1 MVINA
6 FLIIVALIL
15 IGCTVLGGIKG
26 FVHTIFTMFSLFIII
41 LLTGVLSPYV
51 ADYVKGHTDIPKSI
65 NSKVEEK
72 LQFKEKVRNTE
83 KVVSAKDLLKDVNMP
98 DQIKTLIQDEY
109 QKLSGKFSAT
119 AESEAEIYIDGL
131 YDEITGLIIS
141 AIAYLFTFAVV
152 GVIVLIAGILL
163 DIVAKLPV
171 IRTANAILGVIVGFV
186 QGYLAVTV
194 LYIAAMAFAATELG
208 ASVISQ
214 VAESEILTWFYEH
227 NPIVDIL
234 FGMLK

>member
-41 LLTGVLSPYV
+41 MLTGVLSPYV
-51 ADYVKGHTDIPKSI
+51 ADYINGHTDVPKSI
-65 NSKVEEK
+65 HSKVEEK
-72 LQFKEKVRNTE
+72 INLKEKISSDSSANRNDLIDKMDMPEQLKEVIKE
-83 KVVSAKDLLKDVNMP
+83 KSQAAGDA
-98 DQIKTLIQDEY
+98 
-109 QKLSGKFSAT
+109 FSAT
-119 AESEAEIYIDGL
+119 TEAASEKLVTGIYDR
-131 YDEITGLIIS
+131 ITDLIVS
-141 AIAYLFTFAVV
+141 AISYLFTFAVV

-163 DIVAKLPV
+163 DIVSKLPG
-171 IRTANAILGVIVGFV
+171 IKQANAILGVIVGFV
-186 QGYLAVTV
+186 QGYLAVSV
-194 LYIAAMAFAATELG
+194 VYIAAVAFAATELG

-214 VAESEILTWFYEH
+214 VAESEILTWFYNH
-227 NPIVDIL
+227 NIVVDIV

>member
-15 IGCTVLGGIKG
+15 IGCTILGGIKG

-41 LLTGVLSPYV
+41 MLTGVLSPYV
-51 ADYVKGHTDIPKSI
+51 ADYINGHTDVPKSI
-65 NSKVEEK
+65 HSKVEEK
-72 LQFKEKVRNTE
+72 INLKEKISSDSSANRNDLIDKMDMPEQLKEVIKE
-83 KVVSAKDLLKDVNMP
+83 KSQAAGDA
-98 DQIKTLIQDEY
+98 
-109 QKLSGKFSAT
+109 FSAT
-119 AESEAEIYIDGL
+119 TEAASEKLVTGIYDR
-131 YDEITGLIIS
+131 ITDLIVS

-163 DIVAKLPV
+163 DIVSKLPG
-171 IRTANAILGVIVGFV
+171 IKQANAILGVIVGFV
-186 QGYLAVTV
+186 QGYLAVSV
-194 LYIAAMAFAATELG
+194 VYIAAVAFAATELG

-214 VAESEILTWFYEH
+214 VAESEILTWFYNH
-227 NPIVDIL
+227 NIVVDIV

>member
-41 LLTGVLSPYV
+41 MLTGVLSPYV
-51 ADYVKGHTDIPKSI
+51 ADYINGHTDVPKSI
-65 NSKVEEK
+65 HSKVEEK
-72 LQFKEKVRNTE
+72 INLKEKISSDSSANRNDLIDKMDMPEQLKEVIKE
-83 KVVSAKDLLKDVNMP
+83 KSQAAGDA
-98 DQIKTLIQDEY
+98 
-109 QKLSGKFSAT
+109 FSAT
-119 AESEAEIYIDGL
+119 TEAASEKLVTGIYDR
-131 YDEITGLIIS
+131 ITDLIVS

-163 DIVAKLPV
+163 DIVSKLPG
-171 IRTANAILGVIVGFV
+171 IKQANAILGVIVGFV
-186 QGYLAVTV
+186 QGYLAVSV
-194 LYIAAMAFAATELG
+194 VYIAAVAFAATELG

-214 VAESEILTWFYEH
+214 VAESDILTWFYNH
-227 NPIVDIL
+227 NIVVDIV

>member
-41 LLTGVLSPYV
+41 MLTGVLSPYV
-51 ADYVKGHTDIPKSI
+51 ADYINGHTDVPKSI
-65 NSKVEEK
+65 HSKVEEK
-72 LQFKEKVRNTE
+72 INLKEKISSDSSANRNDLIDKMDMPEQLKEVIKE
-83 KVVSAKDLLKDVNMP
+83 KSQAAGDA
-98 DQIKTLIQDEY
+98 
-109 QKLSGKFSAT
+109 FSAT
-119 AESEAEIYIDGL
+119 TEATSEKLVTGIYDR
-131 YDEITGLIIS
+131 ITDLIVS

-163 DIVAKLPV
+163 DIVSKLPG
-171 IRTANAILGVIVGFV
+171 IKQANAILGVIVGFV
-186 QGYLAVTV
+186 QGYLAVSV
-194 LYIAAMAFAATELG
+194 VYIAAVAFAATELG

-214 VAESEILTWFYEH
+214 VAESEILTWFYNH
-227 NPIVDIL
+227 NIVVDIV

>member
-41 LLTGVLSPYV
+41 MLTGVLSPYV
-51 ADYVKGHTDIPKSI
+51 ADYINGHTDVPKSI
-65 NSKVEEK
+65 HSKVEEK
-72 LQFKEKVRNTE
+72 INLKEKISSDSSANRNDLIDKIDMPEQLKEVIKE
-83 KVVSAKDLLKDVNMP
+83 KSQAAGDA
-98 DQIKTLIQDEY
+98 
-109 QKLSGKFSAT
+109 FSAT
-119 AESEAEIYIDGL
+119 TEAASEKLVTGIYDR
-131 YDEITGLIIS
+131 ITDLIVS

-163 DIVAKLPV
+163 DIVSKLPG
-171 IRTANAILGVIVGFV
+171 IKQANAILGVIVGFV
-186 QGYLAVTV
+186 QGYLAVSV
-194 LYIAAMAFAATELG
+194 VYIAAVAFAATELG

-214 VAESEILTWFYEH
+214 VAESEILTWFYSH
-227 NPIVDIL
+227 NIVVDIV

>member
-41 LLTGVLSPYV
+41 MLTGVLSPYV
-51 ADYVKGHTDIPKSI
+51 ADYINGHTDVPKSI
-65 NSKVEEK
+65 HSKVEEK
-72 LQFKEKVRNTE
+72 INLKEKISSDSSANRNDLIDKMDMPEQLKEVIKE
-83 KVVSAKDLLKDVNMP
+83 KSQAAGDA
-98 DQIKTLIQDEY
+98 
-109 QKLSGKFSAT
+109 FSAT
-119 AESEAEIYIDGL
+119 TEAASEKLVTGL
-131 YDEITGLIIS
+131 YDRITDLIVS

-163 DIVAKLPV
+163 DIVSKLPG
-171 IRTANAILGVIVGFV
+171 IKQANAILGVIVGFV
-186 QGYLAVTV
+186 QGYLAVSV
-194 LYIAAMAFAATELG
+194 VYIAAVAFAATELG

-214 VAESEILTWFYEH
+214 VAESEILTWFYNH
-227 NPIVDIL
+227 NIVVDIV

>member
-41 LLTGVLSPYV
+41 MLTGVLSPYV
-51 ADYVKGHTDIPKSI
+51 ADYINGHTDVPKSI
-65 NSKVEEK
+65 HSKVEEK
-72 LQFKEKVRNTE
+72 INLKEKISSDSSANRNDLIDKMDIPEQLKEIIKE
-83 KVVSAKDLLKDVNMP
+83 KSQAAGDA
-98 DQIKTLIQDEY
+98 
-109 QKLSGKFSAT
+109 FSAT
-119 AESEAEIYIDGL
+119 TEAASEKLVTGIYDR
-131 YDEITGLIIS
+131 ITDLIVS

-163 DIVAKLPV
+163 DVISKLPG
-171 IRTANAILGVIVGFV
+171 IKQANAILGVIVGFV
-186 QGYLAVTV
+186 QGYLAVSV
-194 LYIAAMAFAATELG
+194 VYIAAVAFAATELG

-214 VAESEILTWFYEH
+214 VAESEILTWFYNH
-227 NPIVDIL
+227 NIVVDIV

>member
-41 LLTGVLSPYV
+41 MLTGVLSPYV
-51 ADYVKGHTDIPKSI
+51 ADYINGHTDVPKSI
-65 NSKVEEK
+65 HSKVEEK
-72 LQFKEKVRNTE
+72 INLKEKISADSSANRNDLIDKMDIPEQLKEIIKE
-83 KVVSAKDLLKDVNMP
+83 KSQAAGDA
-98 DQIKTLIQDEY
+98 
-109 QKLSGKFSAT
+109 FSAT
-119 AESEAEIYIDGL
+119 TEAASEKLVTGL
-131 YDEITGLIIS
+131 YDRITDLIVS

-163 DIVAKLPV
+163 DVISKLPG
-171 IRTANAILGVIVGFV
+171 IKQANAILGVIVGFV
-186 QGYLAVTV
+186 QGYLAVSV
-194 LYIAAMAFAATELG
+194 VYIAAVAFAATELG

-214 VAESEILTWFYEH
+214 VAESEILTWFYNH
-227 NPIVDIL
+227 NIVVDIV

>member
-41 LLTGVLSPYV
+41 MLTGVLSPYV
-51 ADYVKGHTDIPKSI
+51 ADYINGHTDVPKSI
-65 NSKVEEK
+65 QSKVEEK
-72 LQFKEKVRNTE
+72 INLKEKISSDSSANRNDLIDKMDMPEQLKEVIKE
-83 KVVSAKDLLKDVNMP
+83 KSQAAGDA
-98 DQIKTLIQDEY
+98 
-109 QKLSGKFSAT
+109 FSAT
-119 AESEAEIYIDGL
+119 TEAASEKLVTGIYDR
-131 YDEITGLIIS
+131 ITDLIVS

-163 DIVAKLPV
+163 DIVSKLPG
-171 IRTANAILGVIVGFV
+171 IKQANAILGVIVGFV
-186 QGYLAVTV
+186 QGYLAVSV
-194 LYIAAMAFAATELG
+194 VYIAAVAFAATELG

-214 VAESEILTWFYEH
+214 VAESEILTCFYNH
-227 NPIVDIL
+227 NIVVDIV

>member
-41 LLTGVLSPYV
+41 MLTGVLSPYV
-51 ADYVKGHTDIPKSI
+51 ADYINGHTDVPKSI
-65 NSKVEEK
+65 HSKVEEK
-72 LQFKEKVRNTE
+72 INLKEKISSDSSANRNDLIDKMDMPEQLKEVIKE
-83 KVVSAKDLLKDVNMP
+83 KSQAAGDA
-98 DQIKTLIQDEY
+98 
-109 QKLSGKFSAT
+109 FSAT
-119 AESEAEIYIDGL
+119 TEAASEKLVTGIYDR
-131 YDEITGLIIS
+131 ITDLIVS

-163 DIVAKLPV
+163 DIVSKLPG
-171 IRTANAILGVIVGFV
+171 IKQANAILGVIVGFV
-186 QGYLAVTV
+186 QGYLAVSV
-194 LYIAAMAFAATELG
+194 VYIAGFAFAATELG

-214 VAESEILTWFYEH
+214 VAESEILTWFYNH
-227 NPIVDIL
+227 NIVVDIV

>member
-41 LLTGVLSPYV
+41 MLTGVLSPYV
-51 ADYVKGHTDIPKSI
+51 ADYINGHTDVPKSI
-65 NSKVEEK
+65 HSKVEEK
-72 LQFKEKVRNTE
+72 INLKEKISSDSSANRNDLIDKMDMPEQLKEVIKE
-83 KVVSAKDLLKDVNMP
+83 KSQAAGDA
-98 DQIKTLIQDEY
+98 
-109 QKLSGKFSAT
+109 FSAT
-119 AESEAEIYIDGL
+119 TEAASEKLVTGIYDR
-131 YDEITGLIIS
+131 ITDLIIS

-163 DIVAKLPV
+163 DIVSKLPG
-171 IRTANAILGVIVGFV
+171 IKQANAILGVIVGFV
-186 QGYLAVTV
+186 QGYLAVSV
-194 LYIAAMAFAATELG
+194 VYIAAVAFAATELG

-214 VAESEILTWFYEH
+214 VAESEILTWFYNH
-227 NPIVDIL
+227 NIVVDIV

>member
-41 LLTGVLSPYV
+41 MLTGVLSPYV
-51 ADYVKGHTDIPKSI
+51 ADYINGHTDVPKSI
-65 NSKVEEK
+65 HSKVEEK
-72 LQFKEKVRNTE
+72 INLKEKISSDSSANRNDLIDKMDMPEQLKEVIKE
-83 KVVSAKDLLKDVNMP
+83 KSQAAGDA
-98 DQIKTLIQDEY
+98 
-109 QKLSGKFSAT
+109 FSAT
-119 AESEAEIYIDGL
+119 TEAASEKLVTGIYDR
-131 YDEITGLIIS
+131 ITDLIVS
-141 AIAYLFTFAVV
+141 AISYLFTFAVV

-163 DIVAKLPV
+163 DIVSKLPG
-171 IRTANAILGVIVGFV
+171 IKQANAILGVIVGFV

-194 LYIAAMAFAATELG
+194 VYIAAVAFAATELG

-214 VAESEILTWFYEH
+214 VAESEILTWFYNH
-227 NPIVDIL
+227 NIVVDIV

>member
-41 LLTGVLSPYV
+41 MLTGVLSPYV
-51 ADYVKGHTDIPKSI
+51 ADYINGHTDVPKSI
-65 NSKVEEK
+65 HSKVEEK
-72 LQFKEKVRNTE
+72 INLKEKISADSSANRNDLIDKMDIPEQLKEIIKE
-83 KVVSAKDLLKDVNMP
+83 KSQAAGDA
-98 DQIKTLIQDEY
+98 
-109 QKLSGKFSAT
+109 FSAT
-119 AESEAEIYIDGL
+119 TEAASEKLVTGIYDR
-131 YDEITGLIIS
+131 ITDLIVS

-163 DIVAKLPV
+163 DIVSKLPG
-171 IRTANAILGVIVGFV
+171 IKQANAILGVIVGFV
-186 QGYLAVTV
+186 QGYLAVSV
-194 LYIAAMAFAATELG
+194 VYIAAVAFAATELG

-214 VAESEILTWFYEH
+214 VAESEILTWFYNH
-227 NPIVDIL
+227 NIVVDIV

>member
-41 LLTGVLSPYV
+41 MLTGVLSPYV
-51 ADYVKGHTDIPKSI
+51 ADYINGHTDVPKSI
-65 NSKVEEK
+65 HSKVEEK
-72 LQFKEKVRNTE
+72 INLKEKISSDSSANRNDLIDKMDMPEQLKEVIKE
-83 KVVSAKDLLKDVNMP
+83 KSQAAGDA
-98 DQIKTLIQDEY
+98 
-109 QKLSGKFSAT
+109 FSAT
-119 AESEAEIYIDGL
+119 TEAASEKLVTGL
-131 YDEITGLIIS
+131 YDRITDLIVS

-163 DIVAKLPV
+163 DVISKLPG
-171 IRTANAILGVIVGFV
+171 IKQANAILGVIVGFV
-186 QGYLAVTV
+186 QGYLAVSV
-194 LYIAAMAFAATELG
+194 VYIAAVAFAATELG

-214 VAESEILTWFYEH
+214 VAESEILTWFYNH
-227 NPIVDIL
+227 NIVVDIV

>member
-41 LLTGVLSPYV
+41 MLTGVLSPYV
-51 ADYVKGHTDIPKSI
+51 ADYINGHTDVPKSI
-65 NSKVEEK
+65 HSKVEEK
-72 LQFKEKVRNTE
+72 INLKEKISSDSSANRNDLIDKMDMPEQLKEVIKE
-83 KVVSAKDLLKDVNMP
+83 KSQAAGDA
-98 DQIKTLIQDEY
+98 
-109 QKLSGKFSAT
+109 FSAT
-119 AESEAEIYIDGL
+119 TEAASDKLVTGIYDR
-131 YDEITGLIIS
+131 ITDLIVS

-163 DIVAKLPV
+163 DIVSKLPG
-171 IRTANAILGVIVGFV
+171 IKQANAILGVIVGFV
-186 QGYLAVTV
+186 QGYLAVSV
-194 LYIAAMAFAATELG
+194 VYIAAVAFAATELG

-214 VAESEILTWFYEH
+214 VAESEILTWFYNH
-227 NPIVDIL
+227 NIVVDIV

>member
-41 LLTGVLSPYV
+41 ILTGVLSPYV
-51 ADYVKGHTDIPKSI
+51 ADYISGHTDVPKSI
-65 NSKVEEK
+65 HSKVEEK
-72 LQFKEKVRNTE
+72 INLKAKIESDSSANKNALIDKLEIPDQLKELIKEKSMTTVD
-83 KVVSAKDLLKDVNMP
+83 A
-98 DQIKTLIQDEY
+98 
-109 QKLSGKFSAT
+109 SAT
-119 AESEAEIYIDGL
+119 TEAATTKLINGL
-131 YDEITGLIIS
+131 YDEITDLIVK

-163 DIVAKLPV
+163 DIVAKLPG
-171 IRTANAILGVIVGFV
+171 IRTANAVLGAVVGFV

-208 ASVISQ
+208 TSVISQ
-214 VAESEILTWFYEH
+214 VAESEILTWVYDH

>member
-41 LLTGVLSPYV
+41 MLTGVLSPYV
-51 ADYVKGHTDIPKSI
+51 ADYINGHTDVPKSI
-65 NSKVEEK
+65 HSKVEEK
-72 LQFKEKVRNTE
+72 INLKEKISSDSSANRNDLIDKMDMPEQLKEVIKE
-83 KVVSAKDLLKDVNMP
+83 KSQAAGDA
-98 DQIKTLIQDEY
+98 
-109 QKLSGKFSAT
+109 FSAT
-119 AESEAEIYIDGL
+119 TEVASEKLVTGIYDR
-131 YDEITGLIIS
+131 ITDLIVS

-163 DIVAKLPV
+163 DIVSKLPG
-171 IRTANAILGVIVGFV
+171 IKQANAILGVIVGFV
-186 QGYLAVTV
+186 QGYLAVSV
-194 LYIAAMAFAATELG
+194 VYIAAVAFAATELG

-214 VAESEILTWFYEH
+214 VAESEILTWFYNH
-227 NPIVDIL
+227 NIVVDIV

>member
-41 LLTGVLSPYV
+41 MLTGILSPYV
-51 ADYVKGHTDIPKSI
+51 ADYINGHTDVPKSI
-65 NSKVEEK
+65 HSKVEEK
-72 LQFKEKVRNTE
+72 INLKEKISSDSSANRNDLIDKMDMPEQLKEVIKE
-83 KVVSAKDLLKDVNMP
+83 KSQAAGDA
-98 DQIKTLIQDEY
+98 
-109 QKLSGKFSAT
+109 FSAT
-119 AESEAEIYIDGL
+119 TEAASEKLVTGIYDR
-131 YDEITGLIIS
+131 ITDLIVS

-163 DIVAKLPV
+163 DIVSKLPG
-171 IRTANAILGVIVGFV
+171 IKQANTILGVIVGFV
-186 QGYLAVTV
+186 QGYLAVSV
-194 LYIAAMAFAATELG
+194 VYIAAVAFAATELG

-214 VAESEILTWFYEH
+214 VAESEILTWFYNH
-227 NPIVDIL
+227 NIVVDIV

>member
-15 IGCTVLGGIKG
+15 VGCTVLGGIKG
-26 FVHTIFTMFSLFIII
+26 FVHTVFTMFSLFIII

-51 ADYVKGHTDIPKSI
+51 ADYINGHTDVPKSI
-65 NSKVEEK
+65 HSKVEEK
-72 LQFKEKVRNTE
+72 INLKEKISSDSSANRNDLIDKMDMPEQLKEVIKE
-83 KVVSAKDLLKDVNMP
+83 KSQAAGDA
-98 DQIKTLIQDEY
+98 
-109 QKLSGKFSAT
+109 FSAT
-119 AESEAEIYIDGL
+119 TEEASEKLVMGIYDR
-131 YDEITGLIIS
+131 ITDLIVS

-163 DIVAKLPV
+163 DIVSKLPG
-171 IRTANAILGVIVGFV
+171 IKQANAILGVIVGFV
-186 QGYLAVTV
+186 QGYLAVSV
-194 LYIAAMAFAATELG
+194 VYIAAVAFAATELG

-214 VAESEILTWFYEH
+214 VAESEILTWFYNH
-227 NPIVDIL
+227 NIVVDIV

>member
-41 LLTGVLSPYV
+41 MLTGVLSPYV
-51 ADYVKGHTDIPKSI
+51 ADYINGHTDVPKSI
-65 NSKVEEK
+65 HSKVEEK
-72 LQFKEKVRNTE
+72 INLKEKISSDSSANRNDLIDKMDMPE
-83 KVVSAKDLLKDVNMP
+83 LLKEV
-98 DQIKTLIQDEY
+98 IKEKSQAAGDA
-109 QKLSGKFSAT
+109 FSAT
-119 AESEAEIYIDGL
+119 TEAASEKLVTGIYDR
-131 YDEITGLIIS
+131 ITDLIVS

-163 DIVAKLPV
+163 DIVSKLPG
-171 IRTANAILGVIVGFV
+171 IKQANAILGVIVGFV
-186 QGYLAVTV
+186 QGYLAVSV
-194 LYIAAMAFAATELG
+194 VYIAAVAFAATELG

-214 VAESEILTWFYEH
+214 VAESEILTWFYNH
-227 NPIVDIL
+227 NIVVDIV

>member
-41 LLTGVLSPYV
+41 MLTGVLSPYV
-51 ADYVKGHTDIPKSI
+51 ADYINGHTDVPKSI
-65 NSKVEEK
+65 HSKVEEK
-72 LQFKEKVRNTE
+72 INLKEKISSDSSANRNDLIDKMDIPEQLKEIIKE
-83 KVVSAKDLLKDVNMP
+83 KSQAAGDA
-98 DQIKTLIQDEY
+98 
-109 QKLSGKFSAT
+109 FSAT
-119 AESEAEIYIDGL
+119 TEAASEKLVTGL
-131 YDEITGLIIS
+131 YDRITDLIVS

-163 DIVAKLPV
+163 DIVSKLPG
-171 IRTANAILGVIVGFV
+171 IKQANAILGVIVGFV
-186 QGYLAVTV
+186 QGYLAVSV
-194 LYIAAMAFAATELG
+194 VYIAAVAFAATELG

-214 VAESEILTWFYEH
+214 VAESEILTWFYNH
-227 NPIVDIL
+227 NIVVDIV

>member
-41 LLTGVLSPYV
+41 MLTGVLSPYV
-51 ADYVKGHTDIPKSI
+51 ADYINGHTDVPKSI
-65 NSKVEEK
+65 HSKVEEK
-72 LQFKEKVRNTE
+72 INLKEKISSDSSANRNDLIDKMDMPEQLKEVIKE
-83 KVVSAKDLLKDVNMP
+83 KSQAAGDA
-98 DQIKTLIQDEY
+98 
-109 QKLSGKFSAT
+109 FSAT
-119 AESEAEIYIDGL
+119 TEAASEKLVTGIYDR
-131 YDEITGLIIS
+131 ITDLIVS

-163 DIVAKLPV
+163 DIVSKLPG
-171 IRTANAILGVIVGFV
+171 IKQANAILGVIVGFI
-186 QGYLAVTV
+186 QGYLAVSV
-194 LYIAAMAFAATELG
+194 VYIAAVAFAATELG

-214 VAESEILTWFYEH
+214 VAESEILTWFYNH
-227 NPIVDIL
+227 NIVVDIV

>member
-41 LLTGVLSPYV
+41 MLTGVLSPYV
-51 ADYVKGHTDIPKSI
+51 ADYINGHTDVPKSI
-65 NSKVEEK
+65 HSKVEEK
-72 LQFKEKVRNTE
+72 INLKEKISSDSSANRNDLIDKMDIPEQLKEIIKE
-83 KVVSAKDLLKDVNMP
+83 KSQAAGDA
-98 DQIKTLIQDEY
+98 
-109 QKLSGKFSAT
+109 FSAT
-119 AESEAEIYIDGL
+119 TEAASEKLVTGIYDR
-131 YDEITGLIIS
+131 ITDLIVS

-163 DIVAKLPV
+163 DIVSKLPG
-171 IRTANAILGVIVGFV
+171 IKQANAILGVIVGFV
-186 QGYLAVTV
+186 QGYLAVSV
-194 LYIAAMAFAATELG
+194 VYIAAVAFAATELG

-214 VAESEILTWFYEH
+214 VAESEILTWFYNH
-227 NPIVDIL
+227 NIVVDIV

>member
-41 LLTGVLSPYV
+41 MLTGVLSPYV
-51 ADYVKGHTDIPKSI
+51 ADYINGHTDVPKSI
-65 NSKVEEK
+65 HSKVEEK
-72 LQFKEKVRNTE
+72 INLKEKISSDSSANRNDLIDKMDMPEQLKEVIKE
-83 KVVSAKDLLKDVNMP
+83 KSQAAGDA
-98 DQIKTLIQDEY
+98 
-109 QKLSGKFSAT
+109 FSAT
-119 AESEAEIYIDGL
+119 TGAASEKLVTGIYDR
-131 YDEITGLIIS
+131 ITDLIVS

-163 DIVAKLPV
+163 DIVSKLPG
-171 IRTANAILGVIVGFV
+171 IKQANAILGVIVGFV
-186 QGYLAVTV
+186 QGYLAVSV
-194 LYIAAMAFAATELG
+194 VYIAAVAFAATELG

-214 VAESEILTWFYEH
+214 VAESEILTWFYNH
-227 NPIVDIL
+227 NIVVDIV

>member
-41 LLTGVLSPYV
+41 ILTGVLSPYV
-51 ADYVKGHTDIPKSI
+51 ADYINGHTDVPKSI
-65 NSKVEEK
+65 HSKVEEK
-72 LQFKEKVRNTE
+72 INLKEKISSDSSANRNDLIDKMDMPEQLKEVIKE
-83 KVVSAKDLLKDVNMP
+83 KSQAAGDA
-98 DQIKTLIQDEY
+98 
-109 QKLSGKFSAT
+109 FSAT
-119 AESEAEIYIDGL
+119 TEAASEKLVTGIYDR
-131 YDEITGLIIS
+131 ITDLIVS

-163 DIVAKLPV
+163 DIVSKLPG
-171 IRTANAILGVIVGFV
+171 IKQANAILGVIVGFV
-186 QGYLAVTV
+186 QGYLAVSV
-194 LYIAAMAFAATELG
+194 VYIAAVAFAATELG

-214 VAESEILTWFYEH
+214 VAESEILTWFYNH
-227 NPIVDIL
+227 NIVVDIV

>member
-41 LLTGVLSPYV
+41 MLTGVLSPYV
-51 ADYVKGHTDIPKSI
+51 ADYINGHTDVPKSI
-65 NSKVEEK
+65 HSKVEEK
-72 LQFKEKVRNTE
+72 INLKEKISSDSSANRNDLIDKMDMPEQLKEVIKE
-83 KVVSAKDLLKDVNMP
+83 KSQAAGDA
-98 DQIKTLIQDEY
+98 
-109 QKLSGKFSAT
+109 FSAT
-119 AESEAEIYIDGL
+119 TEVASEKLVTGIYDR
-131 YDEITGLIIS
+131 ITDLIVS
-141 AIAYLFTFAVV
+141 AIAYLFTSAVV

-163 DIVAKLPV
+163 DIVSKLPG
-171 IRTANAILGVIVGFV
+171 IKQANAILGVIVGFV
-186 QGYLAVTV
+186 QGYLAVSV
-194 LYIAAMAFAATELG
+194 VYIAAVAFAATELG

-214 VAESEILTWFYEH
+214 VAESEILTWFYNH
-227 NPIVDIL
+227 NIVVDIV

>member
-41 LLTGVLSPYV
+41 MLTGVLSPYV
-51 ADYVKGHTDIPKSI
+51 ADYINGHTDVPKSI
-65 NSKVEEK
+65 HSKVEEK
-72 LQFKEKVRNTE
+72 INLKEKISSDSSANRNDLIDKMDMPEQLKEVIKE
-83 KVVSAKDLLKDVNMP
+83 KSQTAGDA
-98 DQIKTLIQDEY
+98 
-109 QKLSGKFSAT
+109 FSAT
-119 AESEAEIYIDGL
+119 TEAASEKLVTGIYDR
-131 YDEITGLIIS
+131 ITDLIVS

-163 DIVAKLPV
+163 DIVSKLPG
-171 IRTANAILGVIVGFV
+171 IKQANAILGVIVGFV
-186 QGYLAVTV
+186 QGYLAVSV
-194 LYIAAMAFAATELG
+194 VYIAAVAFAATELG

-214 VAESEILTWFYEH
+214 VAESEILTWFYNH
-227 NPIVDIL
+227 NIVVDIV

>member
-41 LLTGVLSPYV
+41 MLTGVLSPYV
-51 ADYVKGHTDIPKSI
+51 ADYINGHTDVPKSI
-65 NSKVEEK
+65 HSKVEEK
-72 LQFKEKVRNTE
+72 INLKEKISSDSSANRNDLIDKMDMPEQLKEVIKE
-83 KVVSAKDLLKDVNMP
+83 KSQAAGDA
-98 DQIKTLIQDEY
+98 
-109 QKLSGKFSAT
+109 FSAT
-119 AESEAEIYIDGL
+119 TEAASEKLVTGIYDR
-131 YDEITGLIIS
+131 ITDLIVS

-163 DIVAKLPV
+163 DIVSKLPG
-171 IRTANAILGVIVGFV
+171 IKQANAILGVIVGFV
-186 QGYLAVTV
+186 QGYLAVSV
-194 LYIAAMAFAATELG
+194 VYIAAVAFAATELG

-214 VAESEILTWFYEH
+214 VAESEILTWFYNH
-227 NPIVDIL
+227 NIVVDIV

>member
-41 LLTGVLSPYV
+41 MLTGVLSPYV
-51 ADYVKGHTDIPKSI
+51 ADYINGHTDVPKSI
-65 NSKVEEK
+65 HSKVEEK
-72 LQFKEKVRNTE
+72 INLKEKISSDSSANRNDLIDKMDMPEQLKEVIKE
-83 KVVSAKDLLKDVNMP
+83 KSQVAGDA
-98 DQIKTLIQDEY
+98 
-109 QKLSGKFSAT
+109 FSAT
-119 AESEAEIYIDGL
+119 TEAASEKLVTGIYDR
-131 YDEITGLIIS
+131 ITDLIVS

-163 DIVAKLPV
+163 DIVSKLPG
-171 IRTANAILGVIVGFV
+171 IKQANAILGVIVGFV
-186 QGYLAVTV
+186 QGYLAVSV
-194 LYIAAMAFAATELG
+194 VYIAAVAFAATELG

-214 VAESEILTWFYEH
+214 VAESEILTWFYNH
-227 NPIVDIL
+227 NIVVDIV

>member
-41 LLTGVLSPYV
+41 MLTGVLSPYV
-51 ADYVKGHTDIPKSI
+51 ADYINGHTDVPKSI
-65 NSKVEEK
+65 HSKVEEK
-72 LQFKEKVRNTE
+72 INLKEKISSDSSANRNDLIDKMDIPEQLKGIIKE
-83 KVVSAKDLLKDVNMP
+83 KSQAAGDA
-98 DQIKTLIQDEY
+98 
-109 QKLSGKFSAT
+109 FSAT
-119 AESEAEIYIDGL
+119 TEAASEKLVTGIYDR
-131 YDEITGLIIS
+131 ITDLIVS

-163 DIVAKLPV
+163 DIVSKLPG
-171 IRTANAILGVIVGFV
+171 IKQANAILGVIVGFV
-186 QGYLAVTV
+186 QGYLAVSV
-194 LYIAAMAFAATELG
+194 VYIAAVAFAATELG

-214 VAESEILTWFYEH
+214 VAESEILTWFYNH
-227 NPIVDIL
+227 NIVVDIV

>member
-41 LLTGVLSPYV
+41 MLTGVLSPYV
-51 ADYVKGHTDIPKSI
+51 ADYINGHTDVPKSI
-65 NSKVEEK
+65 HSKVEEK
-72 LQFKEKVRNTE
+72 INLKEKISSDSSANRNDLIDKMDMPEQLKEVIKE
-83 KVVSAKDLLKDVNMP
+83 KSQAAGDA
-98 DQIKTLIQDEY
+98 
-109 QKLSGKFSAT
+109 FSAT
-119 AESEAEIYIDGL
+119 TEAASEKLVTGIYDRIAD
-131 YDEITGLIIS
+131 LIVS

-163 DIVAKLPV
+163 DIVSKLPG
-171 IRTANAILGVIVGFV
+171 IKQANAILGVIVGFV
-186 QGYLAVTV
+186 QGYLAVSV
-194 LYIAAMAFAATELG
+194 VYIAAVAFAATELG

-214 VAESEILTWFYEH
+214 VAESEILTWFYNH
-227 NPIVDIL
+227 NIVVDIV

>member
-41 LLTGVLSPYV
+41 MLTGVLSPYV
-51 ADYVKGHTDIPKSI
+51 ADYINGHTDVPKSI
-65 NSKVEEK
+65 HSKVEEK
-72 LQFKEKVRNTE
+72 INLKEKISSDSSANRNDLIDKMDMPEQLKEVIKE
-83 KVVSAKDLLKDVNMP
+83 KSQAAGDA
-98 DQIKTLIQDEY
+98 
-109 QKLSGKFSAT
+109 FSAT
-119 AESEAEIYIDGL
+119 TGAASEKLVTGIYDR
-131 YDEITGLIIS
+131 ITDLIVS
-141 AIAYLFTFAVV
+141 AISYLFTFAVV

-163 DIVAKLPV
+163 DIVSKLPG
-171 IRTANAILGVIVGFV
+171 IKQANAILGVIVGFV

-194 LYIAAMAFAATELG
+194 VYIAAVAFAATELG

-214 VAESEILTWFYEH
+214 VAESEILTWFYNH
-227 NPIVDIL
+227 NIVVDIV

>member
-41 LLTGVLSPYV
+41 MLTGVLSPYV
-51 ADYVKGHTDIPKSI
+51 ADYINGHTDVPKSI
-65 NSKVEEK
+65 QSKVEEK
-72 LQFKEKVRNTE
+72 INLKEKISSDSSANRNDLIDKMDMPEQLKEVIKE
-83 KVVSAKDLLKDVNMP
+83 KSQAAGDA
-98 DQIKTLIQDEY
+98 
-109 QKLSGKFSAT
+109 FSAT
-119 AESEAEIYIDGL
+119 TEAASEKLVTGIYDR
-131 YDEITGLIIS
+131 ITDLIVS
-141 AIAYLFTFAVV
+141 AISYLFTFAVV

-163 DIVAKLPV
+163 DIVSKLPG
-171 IRTANAILGVIVGFV
+171 IKQANAILGVIVGFV
-186 QGYLAVTV
+186 QGYLAVSV
-194 LYIAAMAFAATELG
+194 VYIAAVAFAATELG

-214 VAESEILTWFYEH
+214 VAESEILTWFYNH
-227 NPIVDIL
+227 NIVVDIV